1 MEALAHTEI
10 SRPGGESV
18 DLQLLLDW
26 REPDR
31 KAKRV
36 RAAIGSL
43 LVHAALFACLLGLSS
58 LEVSPPERPT
68 EMALETH
75 KVVTLVAPHFQ
86 LTQKAPNKGEI
97 TKEVHLENLLPRP
110 PVKFTPPTTQRAAS
124 RMPSPVPSQAPLPE
138 PPQIESTPKLAQA
151 GPLGISPVERPAPPP
166 QPQSHEPKLAF
177 ETPGA
182 PDGRQNARRGL
193 GGPQIQ
199 VPKDTVDE
207 AVRSIA
213 RAGGGGLVVGDV
225 GDDVGGIGESLN
237 RPPAP
242 PHPRSSVELL
252 SDPMGVDFKPYLIR
266 VLMAVRRNWF
276 SVIPESAQL
285 GRRGKVIIQ
294 FSIARDG
301 HVPKLVIAMPSGA
314 EALDRAA
321 VAGIS
326 ASNPF
331 PPLPPEFHGDVIR
344 LQFAFAY
351 NVR

>member
-1 MEALAHTEI
+1 MEALAHTDL
-10 SRPGGESV
+10 SQTGGETAE
-18 DLQLLLDW
+18 LHLLLDW
-26 REPDR
+26 REPDQGL
-31 KAKRV
+31 KRA
-36 RAAIGSL
+36 RAAVGSL
-43 LVHAALFACLLGLSS
+43 LVHVAMFACLIGLSRLDVAPS
-58 LEVSPPERPT
+58 EKPT

-75 KVVTLVAPHFQ
+75 KVVTLTAPRFQ

-97 TKEVHLENLLPRP
+97 AKEIHVENLLPHPP
-110 PVKFTPPTTQRAAS
+110 PVRFTPPTTQRGAARTPS
-124 RMPSPVPSQAPLPE
+124 VVPSPLPLPE
-138 PPQIESTPKLAQA
+138 PPQIAAAPNTPPGQQ
-151 GPLGISPVERPAPPP
+151 LGISPVEQPAPPP
-166 QPQSHEPKLAF
+166 QTQSEHPKLAF
-177 ETPGA
+177 ETPGS
-182 PDGRQNARRGL
+182 PDATRKRGL
-193 GGPQIQ
+193 GTTLVP
-199 VPKDTVDE
+199 VPKGTVDE

-213 RAGGGGLVVGDV
+213 RAGGGGLTVGDI
-225 GDDVGGIGESLN
+225 GDDLGGIGDTLN

-242 PHPRSSVELL
+242 PRPRSSVELL
-252 SDPMGVDFKPYLIR
+252 SDPKGVDFKPYLIR

-276 SVIPESAQL
+276 AVIPESAQL

-331 PPLPPEFHGDVIR
+331 PPLPPEFQGDVIR